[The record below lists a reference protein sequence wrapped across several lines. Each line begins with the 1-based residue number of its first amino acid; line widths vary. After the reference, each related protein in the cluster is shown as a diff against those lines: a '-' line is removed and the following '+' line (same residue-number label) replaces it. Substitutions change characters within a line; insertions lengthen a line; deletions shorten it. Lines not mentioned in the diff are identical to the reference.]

1 MQLCR
6 SFKIRGAVNSYMKLT
21 KANKTKGVV
30 VASDGNFSTACAFV
44 AD

>member
-21 KANKTKGVV
+21 KANKTKG
-30 VASDGNFSTACAFV
+30 NKNKITFL
-44 AD
+44 